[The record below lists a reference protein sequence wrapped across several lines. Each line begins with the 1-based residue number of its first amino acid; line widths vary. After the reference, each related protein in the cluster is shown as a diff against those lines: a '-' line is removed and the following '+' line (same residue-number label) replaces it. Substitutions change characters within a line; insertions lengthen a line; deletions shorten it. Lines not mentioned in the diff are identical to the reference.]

1 MRKSISLTL
10 KLEVAGDDEPAHDFA
25 SSSIEAVRDILGAGR
40 WRHPSLK
47 VTVKEIKEDSGGDG
61 DAQS

>member
-1 MRKSISLTL
+1 MRKSISLTV
-10 KLEVAGDDEPAHDFA
+10 KLDVAGDDEPAHDFA

-47 VTVKEIKEDSGGDG
+47 VTVKDIKEDSDDSESSG
-61 DAQS
+61 

>member
-1 MRKSISLTL
+1 MRKSISLTV
-10 KLEVAGDDEPAHDFA
+10 KLDVAGDDEPAHDFA

-47 VTVKEIKEDSGGDG
+47 VTVKEIKEDASED
-61 DAQS
+61 D